1 MRTRKKAAKK
11 RTVKKAASQP
21 KKESRT
27 GSKTKAVQ
35 PEKARQSKAK
45 PLASPEK
52 AKKGFPVVGI
62 GASAGGLKAFET
74 FFKNMPPDSGMA
86 FVLVPHLDPK
96 HISILPDLLQKHTE
110 MPVSS
115 VTDGMKVKPN
125 AVYVIPPNKFMAIL
139 HGVLH
144 LMTPQTSSGFRL
156 PVDSFFRSLA
166 KDQARNSIAIILSG
180 TGTDGTLG
188 LKEVRNE
195 GGMVMVQDP
204 GTASYDGMPRSA
216 QATRMVDYV
225 LPPEKMPEQLI
236 NYKKHFSI
244 GKEVK
249 IVPIAGKIP
258 EALQQIFIL
267 LRNQTGHDL
276 SLYKPNT
283 ICRRIERRMH
293 VHQITSVENYV
304 RYLEENAHEV
314 TILFKELLIGVT
326 NFFRD
331 PESFESL
338 KEKVFPDL
346 LKGKPK
352 DYTLRVWVPGCST
365 GEEAYSLAILLREY
379 MHAHK
384 QYFKVQIFA
393 TDIDPDAI
401 TTARAGIYPGSIAAD
416 VSPDRLKQFY
426 NHQETVYQ
434 VKKDIREMVV
444 FAVQNVINDP
454 SFTRL
459 DMICCRNLLIYLGPE
474 LQEKIIPIFRYSL
487 KTSGILFL
495 GSSESIGGFL
505 DLFTAVDK
513 KWKVFKA
520 REKGISSRPPVEF
533 PFTTHLVESPERGDT
548 REAGGMTDLTTAQLV
563 EKVLLNNYAPA
574 CVVINEKSEVIYIH
588 GRTGKYLEPASG
600 EPNYNILAMARQ
612 GLKMKL
618 ATAIRRALTHKQE
631 VHHEGLQVKDNGT
644 TQLINLTVRPIDG
657 TESMKNFLIVVFE
670 DLSLPRK
677 VEPKKTKRVSARKED
692 RRVEELEQELLYTR
706 ENLQTTIEE
715 METTNEELKS
725 TNEELQSTNE
735 ELQSTNEEME
745 TSKEE
750 LQSLNE
756 ELVTVNAEL
765 EGRLDELAKTS
776 DDMKNLLV
784 STNIATI
791 FLDIN
796 LCVTRFT
803 PKASEIINLIQ
814 TDIGRPIAHIVSNL
828 QYENLVDDVQKVL
841 DNLVPMEKEVG
852 GKKDQWY
859 IMRISP
865 YRTMDNVID
874 GVVITFEDITNLK
887 NIQQQALDA
896 QRYSENIIETIR
908 EPLLVLN
915 GGMRIVSANRA
926 YCSFFKVTEQE
937 TINKNIYDIGK
948 RQWDIPKL
956 KQLLGD
962 ILPRKIFFDDYEVRQ
977 TFPKIG
983 KKILLL
989 NAREIK
995 QKSTKERFVLLA
1007 MDDITGHKKE

>member
-1 MRTRKKAAKK
+1 MPSPKKAAKK

-27 GSKTKAVQ
+27 GSKTKAVHN
-35 PEKARQSKAK
+35 KKAK
-45 PLASPEK
+45 PSTLKPLSPPKKE
-52 AKKGFPVVGI
+52 KKGFPIIGI
-62 GASAGGLKAFET
+62 GASAGGLQAFET

-96 HISILPDLLQKHTE
+96 HISILPDLLQKHTQ
-110 MPVSS
+110 MPVSP
-115 VTDGMKVKPN
+115 VTDGMKVQPN

-139 HGVLH
+139 QGSLH
-144 LMTPQTSSGFRL
+144 LMTPTMSGGFKL

-166 KDQARNSIAIILSG
+166 KDQGKNSIGIILSG

-188 LKEVRNE
+188 LKEIRSE

-236 NYKKHFSI
+236 NYTKHFSI
-244 GKEVK
+244 GKGLK
-249 IVPIAGKIP
+249 IVPVEGKIP
-258 EALQQIFIL
+258 EALQKIFIL

-283 ICRRIERRMH
+283 ICRRIERRMN
-293 VHQITSVENYV
+293 VHQITSIENYV
-304 RYLEENAHEV
+304 RYLEQNSHEV
-314 TILFKELLIGVT
+314 AILFKELLIGVT

-331 PESFESL
+331 PGSFASL
-338 KEKVFPDL
+338 KEKALPDL

-352 DYTLRVWVPGCST
+352 EYTLRVWVPGCST
-365 GEEAYSLAILLREY
+365 GEEAYSLAIMLREY
-379 MHAHK
+379 MLAHK

-401 TTARAGIYPGSIAAD
+401 VTARAGIYPGSIAAD

-426 NHQETVYQ
+426 NHEDTIYQ
-434 VKKDIREMVV
+434 VKKDIREMLV

-454 SFTRL
+454 PFTRL

-474 LQEKIIPIFRYSL
+474 LQEKIIPIFHYSL

-505 DLFTAVDK
+505 DLFTTVDK

-520 REKGISSRPPVEF
+520 REKGISSRPLVEF
-533 PFTTHLVESPERGDT
+533 PFTPHLVESSGRGDARET
-548 REAGGMTDLTTAQLV
+548 RGMTDLTTAQLV
-563 EKVLLNNYAPA
+563 EKLLLNNYAPA

-600 EPNYNILAMARQ
+600 VPSYNILALARQ
-612 GLKMKL
+612 GLRMKL
-618 ATAIRRALTHKQE
+618 ATAIRKALTHKQE
-631 VHHEGLQVKDNGT
+631 VHYEGLQVKDNGAI
-644 TQLINLTVRPIDG
+644 QLINLTVTPIEG
-657 TESMKNFLIVVFE
+657 TAGMKNFLIVVFE

-677 VEPKKTKRVSARKED
+677 VEPNKTKRVPARKED
-692 RRVEELEQELLYTR
+692 ERVEKLEQELLYTK

-765 EGRLDELAKTS
+765 EGRIDELAKTS
-776 DDMKNLLV
+776 GDMKNLLS

-791 FLDIN
+791 FLDAN
-796 LCVTRFT
+796 LCVTLFT
-803 PKASEIINLIQ
+803 PKASVIVNLIPA
-814 TDIGRPIAHIVSNL
+814 DIGRPITHIVSNL
-828 QYENLVDDVQKVL
+828 QYGKLADDVNKVL
-841 DNLVPMEKEVG
+841 DTLVPMEKEVED
-852 GKKDQWY
+852 KEAQWY

-865 YRTMDNVID
+865 YRTIDNVID
-874 GVVITFEDITNLK
+874 GVVITFEDITRLK
-887 NIQQQALDA
+887 NVQQESLDA
-896 QRYSENIIETIR
+896 QRFSENIIATIR
-908 EPLLVLN
+908 EPLLVLEA
-915 GGMRIVSANRA
+915 GMRVVSVNRA
-926 YCSFFKVTEQE
+926 YCKFFKVTERE
-937 TINKNIYDIGK
+937 TINKNIYEIGNH
-948 RQWDIPKL
+948 QWNNPQL
-956 KQLLGD
+956 KKLLGQV
-962 ILPRKIFFDDYEVRQ
+962 LPEKSFFEDYEVKH

-983 KKILLL
+983 NRTMLL
-989 NAREIK
+989 NAREIEQESSK
-995 QKSTKERFVLLA
+995 KRLILLA
-1007 MDDITGHKKE
+1007 MEDITGLKK